1 MYKEKET
8 IMMEQFKRGIV
19 YTAIGK
25 YSVVIVQ
32 LLVQAVL
39 GRVLSP
45 EEFGI
50 VAAVNIFLVFFQ
62 LLEDFGIGPAIIQNK
77 ELTRNDIH
85 SIFSFSL
92 YISLALSVIFVFLGY
107 PLSLYYGND
116 VFIPVSMVLAICVFF
131 YGILVVPQSL
141 LLREK
146 NFKLV
151 NVATIIGAVT
161 SGIVSISLA
170 LLGFSYYSIIL
181 GNTAKAA
188 TLFFI
193 FYAKTNSVIHLT
205 FKIEPLKKIYSFSR
219 NQFLFNF
226 INYFSRNLDSFLIGG
241 FISQTALGL
250 YDRAYQVSLYPNQVL
265 TSLVTSVIHP
275 IMSDYEEE
283 KEKIKQVYLR
293 ISNLL
298 ATLGMPLSVFLYF
311 ASENLIIAWFGQDWY
326 GSVPTFQILAL
337 SIWIQMIMS
346 STGGIFQ
353 SGNRTD
359 LLLLSGLL
367 STTFNVLGIITGI
380 FMGQI
385 EYVALFVVLS
395 FSLNFIQV
403 NYLLMIR
410 LFNSH
415 LWEFFSILIKP
426 LILALMQVGVFVMLP
441 PFTFHPF
448 VNLIIQGTIFAAVWF
463 IGLVFT
469 GEFKRIKNEI
479 FRK

>member
-1 MYKEKET
+1 
-8 IMMEQFKRGIV
+8 MEQFKRGIV

-62 LLEDFGIGPAIIQNK
+62 LLEDFGIGPAIIQHK
-77 ELTRNDIH
+77 ELSRKDIH

-92 YISLALSVIFVFLGY
+92 YISVALSIIFVFLGY

-151 NVATIIGAVT
+151 NIATIIGAVT
-161 SGIVSISLA
+161 SGVVSIVLA
-170 LLGFSYYSIIL
+170 LSGFSYYSIIL

-193 FYAKTNSVIHLT
+193 FYFKTNSVIRLT
-205 FKIEPLKKIYSFSR
+205 FTIEPLKKIYAFSR

-241 FISQTALGL
+241 FISQTALGF

-275 IMSDYEEE
+275 IMSDYQDE

-298 ATLGMPLSVFLYF
+298 ATLGLPLSVFLYF
-311 ASENLIIAWFGQDWY
+311 AAENLIIAWFGQEWH

-359 LLLLSGLL
+359 LLLLSGLI
-367 STTFNVLGIITGI
+367 STTFNVLGIIVGI
-380 FMGQI
+380 MIGQI

-395 FSLNFIQV
+395 FSVNFIQV
-403 NYLLMIR
+403 NYLLMVR

-415 LWEFFSILIKP
+415 MWEFFSVLIKP
-426 LILALMQVGVFVMLP
+426 VGLAIIQVVVFFLLP

-448 VNLIIQGTIFAAVWF
+448 VNLLLQGMIFAGVWF
-463 IGLVFT
+463 IGLVVT
-469 GEFKRIKNEI
+469 GEFKRMKNEI
-479 FRK
+479 IRK